1 MNNVNTPNEYVV
13 LGGTFDPV
21 HNGHIET
28 ARQLARSL
36 GYPQIVLMPC
46 GDAYHKQGVQNAHHR
61 LAMLQQAIQAYPEL
75 TLDAR
80 ETRRRGNTY
89 TVDTLQELR
98 LWLGNNAHIVWIM
111 GSDTAI
117 SLSSWHN
124 WQHIFELS
132 NVIVVS
138 RAGAP
143 AVDCEHWPATLVCDP
158 LEFKRHSHGCYLQL
172 ALEPYALSSSQIRLA
187 VKNRES
193 VDNHVP
199 PTVID
204 YIEQHGLYQG

>member
-1 MNNVNTPNEYVV
+1 MKMDNLPKAYVV

-21 HNGHIET
+21 HNGHLET
-28 ARQLARSL
+28 ARQLAQSL
-36 GYPQIVLMPC
+36 EYPQIVMMPC
-46 GDAYHKQGVQNAHHR
+46 GDAYHKQGAQNAQHR
-61 LAMLQQAIQAYPEL
+61 LNMLHLAVECFPEL
-75 TLDAR
+75 TIDAR
-80 ETRRRGNTY
+80 ETQRHGSTY
-89 TVDTLQELR
+89 TVETLQELR
-98 LWLGNNAHIVWIM
+98 DWLGQAAHIVWVM

-117 SLSSWHN
+117 TLSSWHN
-124 WQHIFELS
+124 WRRIFELS

-143 AVDCEHWPATLVCDP
+143 AVECGHWPAQLVIDP
-158 LEFKRHSHGCYLQL
+158 LEFKQHTHGCYLQI

-199 PTVID
+199 QTVID